1 MISVYLD
8 VCCLNRPFDDQSQE
22 RIHLEAIAVDS
33 ILRRIELNEWVSVSS
48 EAVQDEIDGNPSL
61 SRRTRVQENANL
73 AKRFVV
79 VEIEQ
84 LTRAAELRSLG
95 FGPFDALHIACA
107 EHAEV
112 DVLLTTDDRML
123 RLALRINEKLQVK
136 VSNPITW
143 LLDNPIIL
151 QGEVIE

>member
-1 MISVYLD
+1 MISIYLD

-22 RIHLEAIAVDS
+22 RVRLEAVAVDS
-33 ILRRIELNEWVSVSS
+33 ILRRIELDEWESVSS
-48 EAVQDEIDGNPSL
+48 EAVQDEIDGDPSL
-61 SRRTRVQENANL
+61 SRRARVQENADL

-84 LTRAAELRSLG
+84 LTRAAELRNLG

-112 DVLLTTDDRML
+112 DFLLTTDDRML
-123 RLALRINEKLQVK
+123 RLALRIKEKLKVK

-143 LLDNPIIL
+143 LLDNPTTL
-151 QGEVIE
+151 HVEVIE

>member
-22 RIHLEAIAVDS
+22 RIRLEAIAVDS
-33 ILRRIELNEWVSVSS
+33 ILRRIELSEWESVSS
-48 EAVQDEIDGNPSL
+48 EAIQDEIDGTPSL
-61 SRRTRVQENANL
+61 SRRARVQENAGL

-84 LTRAAELRSLG
+84 RTRADELRNLG
-95 FGPFDALHIACA
+95 FGPFDALHISCA
-107 EHAEV
+107 EHAEA

-123 RLALRINEKLQVK
+123 RLALRVKEKLKVK
-136 VSNPITW
+136 VTNPITW
-143 LLDNPIIL
+143 LLDNPSTL
-151 QGEVIE
+151 HVEVIE

>member
-1 MISVYLD
+1 MISIYLD

-22 RIHLEAIAVDS
+22 RVRLEAVAVDS
-33 ILRRIELNEWVSVSS
+33 ILRRIELDEWESVSS
-48 EAVQDEIDGNPSL
+48 EAVQDEIDGDPSL
-61 SRRTRVQENANL
+61 SRRARVQENADL

-84 LTRAAELRSLG
+84 LTRAAELRNLG

-107 EHAEV
+107 EHTEV

-123 RLALRINEKLQVK
+123 RLALRIKEKLKVK

-143 LLDNPIIL
+143 LLDNPTTL
-151 QGEVIE
+151 HVEVIE

>member
-1 MISVYLD
+1 MISIYLD

-22 RIHLEAIAVDS
+22 RVRLEAVAVDS
-33 ILRRIELNEWVSVSS
+33 ILRRIELDEWESVSS
-48 EAVQDEIDGNPSL
+48 EAVQDEIDGDPSL
-61 SRRTRVQENANL
+61 SRRARVQENADL

-84 LTRAAELRSLG
+84 LTRAAELRNLG

-123 RLALRINEKLQVK
+123 RLALRIKEKLKVK

-143 LLDNPIIL
+143 LLDNPTTL
-151 QGEVIE
+151 HVEVIE

>member
-1 MISVYLD
+1 MISVYRD

-22 RIHLEAIAVDS
+22 RVRLEANAVDS
-33 ILRRIELNEWVSVSS
+33 ILRRVELNEWVSVSS
-48 EAVQDEIDGNPSL
+48 EAVQNEIDGDSSL
-61 SRRTRVQENANL
+61 SRRARVQENADL

-84 LTRAAELRSLG
+84 LTRAAELQNLG

-123 RLALRINEKLQVK
+123 RLALRIKEKLRVK
-136 VSNPITW
+136 VTNPITW
-143 LLDNPIIL
+143 LLDNPL
-151 QGEVIE
+151 TLHVEVIE

>member
-1 MISVYLD
+1 MIMISVYLD

-22 RIHLEAIAVDS
+22 RVRLEANAVDS
-33 ILRRIELNEWVSVSS
+33 ILRRVELNEWVSVSS
-48 EAVQDEIDGNPSL
+48 EAVQNEINGDPSL
-61 SRRTRVQENANL
+61 SRRARVQENADL

-84 LTRAAELRSLG
+84 LTRADELQNLG

-112 DVLLTTDDRML
+112 DV
-123 RLALRINEKLQVK
+123 
-136 VSNPITW
+136 
-143 LLDNPIIL
+143 
-151 QGEVIE
+151 EVIE